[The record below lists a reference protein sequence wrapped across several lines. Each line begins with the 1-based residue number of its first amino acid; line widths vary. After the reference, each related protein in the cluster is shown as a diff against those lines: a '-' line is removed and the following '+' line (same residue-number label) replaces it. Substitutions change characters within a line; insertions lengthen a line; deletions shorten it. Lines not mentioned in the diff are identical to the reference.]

1 MAGSA
6 RSAARTRALLVE
18 AAWAAA
24 KALGPLHAFF
34 LRIRARR
41 GHQIAAVATAR
52 KMTVLVWHLPARETD
67 YLWARPAL
75 VAHKLRALELQAGRP
90 MKKGNQRGPA
100 YAYNVKALRNQ
111 EMAIAAQAEHA
122 YQHFVAQRQSRPA
135 LKRRAANAAGS
146 RGAPHQPD

>member
-1 MAGSA
+1 
-6 RSAARTRALLVE
+6 
-18 AAWAAA
+18 
-24 KALGPLHAFF
+24 
-34 LRIRARR
+34 
-41 GHQIAAVATAR
+41 
-52 KMTVLVWHLPARETD
+52 MTVLVWHLPARETD
-67 YLWARPAL
+67 YLRARPAL

-122 YQHFVAQRQSRPA
+122 YQHFVAQWQSRPA